1 MKYYDYLEQI
11 MLIKLA
17 DFRKRIEF
25 SLCQQFASDDDVR
38 AFAEKAKAAGVGVA
52 CVNPVNVAL
61 IAKLLAGEGIEIS
74 GNVGFP
80 FGSHPRLAKALET
93 SYCIEQG
100 ATQID
105 MVMDIGALKSG
116 RFDQVRDDIKAV
128 VKHADGRIVKVI
140 IEAWVLTDEEKIQA
154 SHLVPES
161 GAQMVKTSTGVR
173 TQYLNLVNPNPI
185 GATLEDV
192 ALIRSVVGPDF
203 RVKAS
208 GGIYTLEDAVG
219 FLKAGADQL
228 GVSKGAEIIKDFTQ
242 KYPDGLEI

>member
-1 MKYYDYLEQI
+1 

-17 DFRKRIEF
+17 DFRRRIEF
-25 SLCQQFASDDDVR
+25 SLCQQFASDEDVR
-38 AFAEKAKAAGVGVA
+38 AFVEKAKAAGVGVA

-61 IAKLLAGEGIEIS
+61 TTELLGGEGIEIS

-80 FGSHPRLAKALET
+80 FGSHPTSSKVLET
-93 SYCIEQG
+93 TYCIEKG

-116 RFDQVRDDIKAV
+116 RFDQVGEDITAV
-128 VKHADGRIVKVI
+128 VDHADGRIVKVI
-140 IEAWVLTDEEKIQA
+140 IEAWVLTDEEKVQA
-154 SHLVPES
+154 SRLVEES
-161 GAQMVKTSTGVR
+161 GAQTVKTSTGVR
-173 TQYLNLVNPNPI
+173 TQYLDLVNPNPR

-192 ALIRSVVGPDF
+192 ALIRSVVGANT

-208 GGIYTLEDAVG
+208 GGIYTLDDAVG

-228 GVSKGAEIIKDFTQ
+228 GVSKGAEIIQEFAKR
-242 KYPDGLEI
+242 YPEGLDI